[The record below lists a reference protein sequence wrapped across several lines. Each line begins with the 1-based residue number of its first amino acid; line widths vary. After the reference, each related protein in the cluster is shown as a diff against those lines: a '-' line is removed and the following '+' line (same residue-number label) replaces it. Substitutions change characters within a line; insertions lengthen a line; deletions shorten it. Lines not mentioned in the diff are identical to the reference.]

1 MFSPVFLRTI
11 EPSIVTSDKKSFWT
25 SASSSSAIK
34 IHENSS
40 PLRFPI
46 LLCLSS
52 FKRLFIIIVIS
63 VLPDRDISSR
73 PIINDSY
80 ARIGRVIMRKVC
92 RMHRITISIEM
103 HRDGWSAKA
112 NISSW
117 RDLRWPT
124 TANFYD
130 KNATCRVASSNSV
143 GENAS
148 AFSIV
153 SHDYNPVTHNANM
166 FRSFFFLF
174 LVFFFS
180 FLYFSFFFKFSPVSV
195 SFLFH
200 RPWKILFLLNRRYI
214 QRTRR
219 IWMRRSPKNL
229 KCQMDERSILLRR
242 NDRSLT
248 QTEITLHRSLPIT
261 G

>member
-1 MFSPVFLRTI
+1 
-11 EPSIVTSDKKSFWT
+11 
-25 SASSSSAIK
+25 
-34 IHENSS
+34 
-40 PLRFPI
+40 
-46 LLCLSS
+46 
-52 FKRLFIIIVIS
+52 
-63 VLPDRDISSR
+63 
-73 PIINDSY
+73 
-80 ARIGRVIMRKVC
+80 MRKVC

-103 HRDGWSAKA
+103 HRDGWSVKA

-124 TANFYD
+124 MANFYD
-130 KNATCRVASSNSV
+130 KNATCRVASSNSI

-153 SHDYNPVTHNANM
+153 SHGYNPVTHNANK
-166 FRSFFFLF
+166 FRFFSFLSF
-174 LVFFFS
+174 VFFFS
-180 FLYFSFFFKFSPVSV
+180 FLYFPFFFLKFFPVSI

-200 RPWKILFLLNRRYI
+200 LPWKILFLPNRWYI

-229 KCQMDERSILLRR
+229 KWQRDERSILLRQ
-242 NDRSLT
+242 NDRS
-248 QTEITLHRSLPIT
+248 QTEITLHRSLPII